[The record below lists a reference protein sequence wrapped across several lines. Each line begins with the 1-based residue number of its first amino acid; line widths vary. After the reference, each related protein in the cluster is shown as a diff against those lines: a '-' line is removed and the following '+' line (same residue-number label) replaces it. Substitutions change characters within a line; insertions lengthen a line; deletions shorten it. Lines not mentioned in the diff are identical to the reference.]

1 MYGNMKRQNKMK
13 GEMVEKPRKKANMGR
28 MMYNK
33 GGKAGS
39 QPSYSHGEMP
49 KCMPK

>member
-1 MYGNMKRQNKMK
+1 MYGKKKRE
-13 GEMVEKPRKKANMGR
+13 EMMYGGMRKKKGHGGR